1 MKIVCLVKQVPNT
14 AEIKIDK
21 ETNTLIRD
29 GVENIINP
37 DDLAGVEEALK
48 LKERYGGTVT
58 TVTMGP
64 KLAVDMLEEL
74 YAMGVDKAVLLTDRA
89 FAGSDTLATSTILS
103 SYLKTIEFDL
113 IIAGYQAIDGDT
125 AQVGPQVAELLKIPQ
140 ATYLQKII
148 EVKDGRLIVEKKYET
163 YFETLA
169 VKLPC
174 LVTTLA
180 DMNEPRLCNA
190 WDIWSLDQKEIAYIS
205 FDDLDLNKDNIG
217 LAGSPTKVRKTFPR
231 PVLERSPIE
240 ELSPEEAADKILA
253 KIYPYIEVI
262 KWKEMS

>member
-48 LKERYGGTVT
+48 LKKQYGGTVT
-58 TVTMGP
+58 TLTMGP
-64 KLAVDMLEEL
+64 KLALDMLQEL
-74 YAMGVDKAVLLTDRA
+74 YARGVDECILLSDRA

-103 SYLKTIEFDL
+103 SYLNKIDYDL

-125 AQVGPQVAELLKIPQ
+125 AQVGPQVAELLGIPQ
-140 ATYLQKII
+140 ATYLQKILKI
-148 EVKDGRLIVEKKYET
+148 SDGYIYVEKKYET
-163 YFETLA
+163 YFETLK

-180 DMNEPRLCNA
+180 DMNVPRLCNA
-190 WDIWSLDQKEIAYIS
+190 WDIWSLDEKEIKIVT
-205 FDDLDLNKDNIG
+205 FEQLDIDKEKIG

-231 PVLERSPIE
+231 PVLEKSLKE
-240 ELSPEEAADKILA
+240 QLSPEEAADKILA
-253 KIYPYIEVI
+253 KIYPYIEVL
-262 KWKEMS
+262 K